1 MVDNPTALCYNYYI
15 SKETNKQLRKRY
27 KMKNIVSILAV
38 VAATATGA
46 SAATITATAD
56 VNWVGTVTD
65 LENACMFIKNVD
77 GEMTYAEN
85 STGGGVWT
93 VTKRAE
99 LGVNRRGEAVL
110 KIEADNKIVRS
121 DASAGITGLTASA
134 HTMYDVTV
142 DYAAGANPSEIL
154 SSVYNPAK
162 QGPWNSQ
169 AFAAG
174 SIAEFQ
180 SPIWGKHNNVMLGG
194 TATMKNANALIDNGK
209 YTLAHTATCM
219 Q

>member
-46 SAATITATAD
+46 SAATTTTAD

-65 LENACMFIKNVD
+65 LENACVFIKNVD

-99 LGVNRRGEAVL
+99 LGVNRRGNAVL

-121 DASAGITGLTASA
+121 DASGGITGLTSSV

-142 DYAAGANPSEIL
+142 DYAAGDNPSELL
-154 SSVYNPAK
+154 SSVYTPT
-162 QGPWNSQ
+162 QPGPWNSQ

-174 SIAEFQ
+174 SSAEFQ
-180 SPIWGKHNNVMLGG
+180 DYMWGKHNNVMLGG
-194 TATMKNANALIDNGK
+194 TATMANANALIDNGK
-209 YTLAHTATCM
+209 YTLGHTATCT

>member
-1 MVDNPTALCYNYYI
+1 
-15 SKETNKQLRKRY
+15 
-27 KMKNIVSILAV
+27 MKNIVSILAV

-46 SAATITATAD
+46 SAATTTAD

-65 LENACMFIKNVD
+65 LENACVFIKNVD
-77 GEMTYAEN
+77 GEMSYAEN
-85 STGGGVWT
+85 SDDLGGVWT

-99 LGVNRRGEAVL
+99 LGVNRRGDAVL

-142 DYAAGANPSEIL
+142 DYAAGDKPSEIL

-162 QGPWNSQ
+162 QGPWSPQ
-169 AFAAG
+169 AFGAG
-174 SIAEFQ
+174 SSAEFQ
-180 SPIWGKHNNVMLGG
+180 HFMWGKHNTVMLGG
-194 TATMKNANALIDNGK
+194 TATMANANALIDNGE
-209 YTLAHTATCM
+209 YTLAHTATCV

>member
-1 MVDNPTALCYNYYI
+1 MVDNLTALCYNYYI

-46 SAATITATAD
+46 SAATTTQG

-65 LENACMFIKNVD
+65 LENACVFIKNVD

-121 DASAGITGLTASA
+121 DASAGHGKATSA
-134 HTMYDVTV
+134 GHTMYDVTV
-142 DYAAGANPSEIL
+142 DYAAGDNSSEIL
-154 SSVYNPAK
+154 SSVYTPT
-162 QGPWNSQ
+162 QPGPWNSQ
-169 AFAAG
+169 EFAAG
-174 SIAEFQ
+174 SSAEFQ
-180 SPIWGKHNNVMLGG
+180 SGFWGKHNNVMLGG
-194 TATMKNANALIDNGK
+194 TATMKNANALIDNGE

>member
-1 MVDNPTALCYNYYI
+1 
-15 SKETNKQLRKRY
+15 
-27 KMKNIVSILAV
+27 MKNIVSILAV

-46 SAATITATAD
+46 SAATTTTAD

-65 LENACMFIKNVD
+65 LENACVFIKNVD

-85 STGGGVWT
+85 SDDQGGVWK

-99 LGVNRRGEAVL
+99 LGVNRRGNAVL

-121 DASAGITGLTASA
+121 DASAGYGAATASA

-142 DYAAGANPSEIL
+142 DYAAGDNSSEIL
-154 SSVYNPAK
+154 SSVYTPT
-162 QGPWNSQ
+162 QTGPWNSQ

-174 SIAEFQ
+174 SSAEFQ
-180 SPIWGKHNNVMLGG
+180 NFMWGKHNNVMLGG
-194 TATMKNANALIDNGK
+194 TATMKNANALIDNGE
-209 YTLAHTATCM
+209 YTLAHTATCL